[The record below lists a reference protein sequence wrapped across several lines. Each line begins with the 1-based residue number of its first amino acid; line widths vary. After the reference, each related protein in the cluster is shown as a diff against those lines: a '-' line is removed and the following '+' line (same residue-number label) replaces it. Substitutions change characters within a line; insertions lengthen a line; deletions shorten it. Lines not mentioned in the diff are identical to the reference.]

1 MSVKCSV
8 AIFDKAT
15 NRIIIKQGP
24 RGEAGTYLLPLAN
37 GIGPVFEIN
46 LFLEV
51 MLLWRLSRL
60 LTQQANIMI

>member
-1 MSVKCSV
+1 MFVKCLI

-51 MLLWRLSRL
+51 TL
-60 LTQQANIMI
+60 